1 MCSLSRLRLGL
12 GVTRVNA
19 LELKVP
25 PVALALIFAAAM
37 WVVSVYTPS
46 LTMAIPWRSVLAV
59 AIAAAGVAFA
69 LAAVRAFRRANTSIN
84 PTKPEASSTVVAS
97 GVYGVSRNPMY
108 VGLLLLLTGWAI
120 FLCHAL
126 TFLFLPAFVAYMNRF
141 QIAPEERAL
150 STRFG
155 SAYATYKRS
164 VRRWL

>member
-1 MCSLSRLRLGL
+1 MCSLSRFRSGL
-12 GVTRVNA
+12 GVTRVND

-59 AIAAAGVAFA
+59 AVAAAGVAFA
-69 LAAVRAFRRANTSIN
+69 LAAVRAFRRANTSVN
-84 PTKPEASSTVVAS
+84 PTKPEATSTVVAS

-108 VGLLLLLTGWAI
+108 VGLLLVLTGWAI
-120 FLCHAL
+120 FLCHEL
-126 TFLFLPAFVAYMNRF
+126 TLLFLPAFVAYMNRF

-150 STRFG
+150 SARFG